1 VVREVLERTGI
12 NRTTAQR
19 LTAPM
24 RIGMRLARRRKAEAL
39 LRQGVTKAEVARSV
53 GLSPSGIS
61 AMFKGQTFPTKKALS
76 NGDGTA
82 EQSRWSGAA
91 QATHGAQLSAESRP
105 ETKRTLATAPRQG
118 TDLVS

>member
-61 AMFKGQTFPTKKALS
+61 AMFKGQTFPAKKALS

-82 EQSRWSGAA
+82 EQWSGAA